1 LLGFINEVKEIKMN
15 VKKLLGREVLDANA
29 KMIGKVCDIEFDID
43 QGVISN
49 VVVKAGMIRKY
60 NVKFDNIAKMG
71 DRIVLRVS
79 EEELKRKSVVMM

>member
-1 LLGFINEVKEIKMN
+1 MN
-15 VKKLLGREVLDANA
+15 VKELLGREVLDSNA
-29 KMIGKVCDIEFDID
+29 EIIGKVSDIEFDIN

-60 NVKFDNIAKMG
+60 DVKFDNIAKIG
-71 DRIVLRVS
+71 DKIVLRVS

>member
-71 DRIVLRVS
+71 DKIVLRVS

>member
-1 LLGFINEVKEIKMN
+1 MN
-15 VKKLLGREVLDANA
+15 VKELLGREVLDANA
-29 KMIGKVCDIEFDID
+29 EMIGKVCDIEFDIN

-60 NVKFDNIAKMG
+60 DVKFDNIAKIG
-71 DRIVLRVS
+71 DKIVLRVS

>member
-1 LLGFINEVKEIKMN
+1 MN

-29 KMIGKVCDIEFDID
+29 KMIGKVCDIESDID

-49 VVVKAGMIRKY
+49 VVVKAAMIRKY

-71 DRIVLRVS
+71 DKIVLRVS

>member
-1 LLGFINEVKEIKMN
+1 MN
-15 VKKLLGREVLDANA
+15 VKELLGREVLDSNA
-29 KMIGKVCDIEFDID
+29 EIIGKVSDIEFDIN

-60 NVKFDNIAKMG
+60 DVKFDKIAKIG
-71 DRIVLRVS
+71 DKIVLRVS

>member
-15 VKKLLGREVLDANA
+15 VKELLGREVLDSNA
-29 KMIGKVCDIEFDID
+29 EIIGKVSDIEFDIN

-60 NVKFDNIAKMG
+60 DVKFDNIAKIG
-71 DRIVLRVS
+71 DKIVLRVS